1 MFLNNLDKDT
11 KNIDIWII
19 FLLFFCTFVSRKEIY
34 YMPTILSIETSGK
47 NCSVALFT
55 DHHLVELIEER
66 TEQFSHSEHL
76 HVFIERILK
85 ETHTQPKDIK
95 AVAISMGPGSYT
107 GLRIGTA
114 TAKGLCY
121 GWGIPLIAL
130 PTLRILSEQVIYEFT
145 DIEYIIPMIDARRME
160 VFTAVYS
167 RDFSPI
173 LEERSEI
180 LTESTFDTYLNKGN
194 TIFLGDGITKFQ
206 AICKHEN
213 AYFWENKF
221 PSAKQ
226 MGRLALEK
234 YQAQAFEDIAYFE
247 PFYLKEFYFNK

>member
-1 MFLNNLDKDT
+1 M
-11 KNIDIWII
+11 
-19 FLLFFCTFVSRKEIY
+19 LLC
-34 YMPTILSIETSGK
+34 IETSGK
-47 NCSVALFT
+47 NCSVALFEGLQ
-55 DHHLVELIEER
+55 LVSVREVHS
-66 TEQFSHSEHL
+66 EQFSHSENL
-76 HVFIERILK
+76 HVFIEQVLK
-85 ETHTQPKDIK
+85 ESNLQPKAIK
-95 AVAISMGPGSYT
+95 AIAISAGPGSYT
-107 GLRIGTA
+107 GLRIGVA

-121 GWGIPLIAL
+121 GWDIPLIAL
-130 PTLRILSEQVIYEFT
+130 PTLRILAEQVTYEFT

-167 RDFSPI
+167 HDFSPI
-173 LEERSEI
+173 LGERAEI
-180 LTESTFDTYLNKGN
+180 LTESTFDTYLNKGK

-206 AICKHEN
+206 AICKHKN

-247 PFYLKEFYFNK
+247 PFYLKEVYLVKSNK

>member
-1 MFLNNLDKDT
+1 M
-11 KNIDIWII
+11 
-19 FLLFFCTFVSRKEIY
+19 LLC
-34 YMPTILSIETSGK
+34 IETSGK
-47 NCSVALFT
+47 NCSVALFEGIQ
-55 DHHLVELIEER
+55 LVSIREVH
-66 TEQFSHSEHL
+66 TEQFSHSENL
-76 HVFIERILK
+76 HVFIEQVLK
-85 ETHTQPKDIK
+85 ESNLQPKAIK
-95 AVAISMGPGSYT
+95 AIAISAGPGSYT
-107 GLRIGTA
+107 GLRIGVA

-121 GWGIPLIAL
+121 GWDIPLIAL
-130 PTLRILSEQVIYEFT
+130 PTLRILAEQVTYEFT

-167 RDFSPI
+167 HDFSPI
-173 LEERSEI
+173 LGERAEI
-180 LTESTFDTYLNKGN
+180 LTESTFDTYLNKEK

-206 AICKHEN
+206 AICKHKN

-247 PFYLKEFYFNK
+247 PFYLKEVYLVKSNK

>member
-1 MFLNNLDKDT
+1 M
-11 KNIDIWII
+11 
-19 FLLFFCTFVSRKEIY
+19 LLC
-34 YMPTILSIETSGK
+34 IETSGK
-47 NCSVALFT
+47 NCSVALFEGLQ
-55 DHHLVELIEER
+55 LVSIREVHS
-66 TEQFSHSEHL
+66 EQFSHSENL
-76 HVFIERILK
+76 HVFIEQVLK
-85 ETHTQPKDIK
+85 ESNLQPKAIK
-95 AVAISMGPGSYT
+95 AIAISAGPGSYT
-107 GLRIGTA
+107 GLRIGVA

-121 GWGIPLIAL
+121 GWDIPLIAL
-130 PTLRILSEQVIYEFT
+130 PTLRILAEQVTYEFT

-167 RDFSPI
+167 HDFSPI
-173 LEERSEI
+173 LGERAEI
-180 LTESTFDTYLNKGN
+180 LTESTFDTYLNKGK

-206 AICKHEN
+206 AICKHKN

-247 PFYLKEFYFNK
+247 PFYLKEVYLVKSNK

>member
-1 MFLNNLDKDT
+1 M
-11 KNIDIWII
+11 
-19 FLLFFCTFVSRKEIY
+19 LLC
-34 YMPTILSIETSGK
+34 IETSGK
-47 NCSVALFT
+47 NCSVALFEGLQ
-55 DHHLVELIEER
+55 LVSIREVH
-66 TEQFSHSEHL
+66 TEQFSHSENL
-76 HVFIERILK
+76 HVFIEQVLK
-85 ETHTQPKDIK
+85 ESNLQPKAIK
-95 AVAISMGPGSYT
+95 AIAISAGPGSYT
-107 GLRIGTA
+107 GLRIGVA

-121 GWGIPLIAL
+121 GWDIPLIAL
-130 PTLRILSEQVIYEFT
+130 PTLRILAEQVTYEFT

-167 RDFSPI
+167 HDFSPI
-173 LEERSEI
+173 LGERAEI
-180 LTESTFDTYLNKGN
+180 HTESTFDTYLNKGK

-206 AICKHEN
+206 AICKHKN

-247 PFYLKEFYFNK
+247 PFYLKEVYLVKSNK

>member
-1 MFLNNLDKDT
+1 M
-11 KNIDIWII
+11 
-19 FLLFFCTFVSRKEIY
+19 LLC
-34 YMPTILSIETSGK
+34 IETSGK
-47 NCSVALFT
+47 NCSVALFEGLQ
-55 DHHLVELIEER
+55 LVSIREVH
-66 TEQFSHSEHL
+66 TEQFSHSENL
-76 HVFIERILK
+76 HVFIEQVLK
-85 ETHTQPKDIK
+85 ESNLQPKAIK
-95 AVAISMGPGSYT
+95 AIAISAGPGSYT
-107 GLRIGTA
+107 GLRIGVA

-121 GWGIPLIAL
+121 GWDIPLIAL
-130 PTLRILSEQVIYEFT
+130 PTLRILAEQITYEFT

-167 RDFSPI
+167 HDFSPI
-173 LEERSEI
+173 LGERAEI
-180 LTESTFDTYLNKGN
+180 LTESTFDTYLNKGK

-206 AICKHEN
+206 AICKHKN

-247 PFYLKEFYFNK
+247 PFYLKEVYLVKSEK

>member
-1 MFLNNLDKDT
+1 M
-11 KNIDIWII
+11 
-19 FLLFFCTFVSRKEIY
+19 LLC
-34 YMPTILSIETSGK
+34 IETSGK
-47 NCSVALFT
+47 NCSVALFEGLQ
-55 DHHLVELIEER
+55 LVSIREVH
-66 TEQFSHSEHL
+66 TEQFSHSENL
-76 HVFIERILK
+76 HVFIEQVLK
-85 ETHTQPKDIK
+85 ESNLQPKAIK
-95 AVAISMGPGSYT
+95 AIAISAGPGSYT
-107 GLRIGTA
+107 GLRIGVA

-121 GWGIPLIAL
+121 GWDIPLIAL
-130 PTLRILSEQVIYEFT
+130 PTLRILAEQVSYEFT

-167 RDFSPI
+167 HDFSST
-173 LEERSEI
+173 LGERAEI
-180 LTESTFDTYLNKGN
+180 LTESTFDTYLNKGK

-206 AICKHEN
+206 AICKHKN

-247 PFYLKEFYFNK
+247 PFYLKEVYLVKSNK

>member
-1 MFLNNLDKDT
+1 M
-11 KNIDIWII
+11 
-19 FLLFFCTFVSRKEIY
+19 LLC
-34 YMPTILSIETSGK
+34 IETSGK
-47 NCSVALFT
+47 NCSVALFE
-55 DHHLVELIEER
+55 DLQLVSIREVH
-66 TEQFSHSEHL
+66 TEQFSHSENL
-76 HVFIERILK
+76 HVFIEQVLK
-85 ETHTQPKDIK
+85 ESNLQPKAIK
-95 AVAISMGPGSYT
+95 AIAISAGPGSYT
-107 GLRIGTA
+107 GLRIGVA

-121 GWGIPLIAL
+121 GWDIPLIAL
-130 PTLRILSEQVIYEFT
+130 PTLRILAEQVSYEFT

-167 RDFSPI
+167 HDFSPI
-173 LEERSEI
+173 LGERAEI
-180 LTESTFDTYLNKGN
+180 LTENTFDTYLNKGK

-206 AICKHEN
+206 AICKHKN

-247 PFYLKEFYFNK
+247 PFYLKEVYLVKNEK

>member
-1 MFLNNLDKDT
+1 M
-11 KNIDIWII
+11 
-19 FLLFFCTFVSRKEIY
+19 LLC
-34 YMPTILSIETSGK
+34 IETSGK
-47 NCSVALFT
+47 NCSVALFEGLQ
-55 DHHLVELIEER
+55 LVSIREVH
-66 TEQFSHSEHL
+66 TEQFSHSENL
-76 HVFIERILK
+76 HVFIEQVLK
-85 ETHTQPKDIK
+85 ESNLQPKAIK
-95 AVAISMGPGSYT
+95 AIAISAGPGSYT
-107 GLRIGTA
+107 GLRIGVA

-121 GWGIPLIAL
+121 GWDIPLIAL
-130 PTLRILSEQVIYEFT
+130 PTLRILAEQVTYEFT

-167 RDFSPI
+167 HDFSPI
-173 LEERSEI
+173 LGERAEI
-180 LTESTFDTYLNKGN
+180 LTESTFDTYLNKGK

-206 AICKHEN
+206 AICKHKN

-247 PFYLKEFYFNK
+247 PFYLKEVYLT

>member
-1 MFLNNLDKDT
+1 M
-11 KNIDIWII
+11 
-19 FLLFFCTFVSRKEIY
+19 LLC
-34 YMPTILSIETSGK
+34 IETSGK
-47 NCSVALFT
+47 NCSVALFEGLQ
-55 DHHLVELIEER
+55 LVSIREVH
-66 TEQFSHSEHL
+66 TEQFSHSENL
-76 HVFIERILK
+76 HVFIEQVLK
-85 ETHTQPKDIK
+85 ESNLQPKAIK
-95 AVAISMGPGSYT
+95 AIAISAGPGSYT
-107 GLRIGTA
+107 GLRIGVA

-121 GWGIPLIAL
+121 GWDIPLIAL
-130 PTLRILSEQVIYEFT
+130 PTLRILVEQVTYEFT

-173 LEERSEI
+173 LKERSEI
-180 LTESTFDTYLNKGN
+180 LTESTFDTYLNKGK

-206 AICKHEN
+206 AICKHKN

-247 PFYLKEFYFNK
+247 PFYLKEVYLVKSEK

>member
-1 MFLNNLDKDT
+1 M
-11 KNIDIWII
+11 
-19 FLLFFCTFVSRKEIY
+19 LLC
-34 YMPTILSIETSGK
+34 IETSGK
-47 NCSVALFT
+47 NCSVALFKGLQ
-55 DHHLVELIEER
+55 LVSIREVH
-66 TEQFSHSEHL
+66 TEQFSHSENL
-76 HVFIERILK
+76 HVFIEQVLK
-85 ETHTQPKDIK
+85 ESNLQPKAIK
-95 AVAISMGPGSYT
+95 AIAISAGPGSYT
-107 GLRIGTA
+107 GLRIGVA

-121 GWGIPLIAL
+121 GWDIPLIAL
-130 PTLRILSEQVIYEFT
+130 PTLRILAEQVTYEFT

-167 RDFSPI
+167 HDFSPI
-173 LEERSEI
+173 LGERAEI
-180 LTESTFDTYLNKGN
+180 LTESTFDTYLNKGK

-206 AICKHEN
+206 AICKHKN

-247 PFYLKEFYFNK
+247 PFYLKEVYLVKSEK

>member
-1 MFLNNLDKDT
+1 M
-11 KNIDIWII
+11 
-19 FLLFFCTFVSRKEIY
+19 LLC
-34 YMPTILSIETSGK
+34 IETSGK
-47 NCSVALFT
+47 NCSVALFEGLQ
-55 DHHLVELIEER
+55 LVSIREVH
-66 TEQFSHSEHL
+66 TEQFSHSENL
-76 HVFIERILK
+76 HVFIEQVLK
-85 ETHTQPKDIK
+85 ESNLQPKAIK
-95 AVAISMGPGSYT
+95 AIAISAGPGSYT
-107 GLRIGTA
+107 GLRIGVA

-121 GWGIPLIAL
+121 GWDIPLIAL
-130 PTLRILSEQVIYEFT
+130 PTLRILAEQVTYEFT

-167 RDFSPI
+167 HDFSPI
-173 LEERSEI
+173 LGERAEI
-180 LTESTFDTYLNKGN
+180 LTESTFDTYLNKGK

-206 AICKHEN
+206 AICKHKN

-247 PFYLKEFYFNK
+247 PFYLKEVYLVKSEK

>member
-1 MFLNNLDKDT
+1 M
-11 KNIDIWII
+11 
-19 FLLFFCTFVSRKEIY
+19 LLC
-34 YMPTILSIETSGK
+34 IETSGK
-47 NCSVALFT
+47 NCSVALFE
-55 DHHLVELIEER
+55 DLQLVSIREVH
-66 TEQFSHSEHL
+66 TEQFSHSENL
-76 HVFIERILK
+76 HVFIEQVLK
-85 ETHTQPKDIK
+85 ESNLHPKAIK
-95 AVAISMGPGSYT
+95 AIAISAGPGSYT
-107 GLRIGTA
+107 GLRIGVA

-121 GWGIPLIAL
+121 GWDIPLIAL
-130 PTLRILSEQVIYEFT
+130 PTLRILAEQVTYEFT

-167 RDFSPI
+167 HDFSPI
-173 LEERSEI
+173 LGERAEI
-180 LTESTFDTYLNKGN
+180 LTESTFDTYLNKGK

-221 PSAKQ
+221 PSARQ

>member
-1 MFLNNLDKDT
+1 M
-11 KNIDIWII
+11 
-19 FLLFFCTFVSRKEIY
+19 LLC
-34 YMPTILSIETSGK
+34 IETSGK
-47 NCSVALFT
+47 NCSVALFEGLQ
-55 DHHLVELIEER
+55 LVSIREVH
-66 TEQFSHSEHL
+66 TEQFSHSENL
-76 HVFIERILK
+76 HVFIEQVLK
-85 ETHTQPKDIK
+85 ESNLQPKAIE
-95 AVAISMGPGSYT
+95 AIAISAGPGSYT
-107 GLRIGTA
+107 GLRIGVS

-121 GWGIPLIAL
+121 GWDIPLIAL
-130 PTLRILSEQVIYEFT
+130 PTLRILAEQVSYEFT

-167 RDFSPI
+167 HDFSPI
-173 LEERSEI
+173 LGERAEI
-180 LTESTFDTYLNKGN
+180 LIESTFDTYLNKGK

-206 AICKHEN
+206 AICKHKN

-247 PFYLKEFYFNK
+247 PFYLKEVYLVKSEK

>member
-1 MFLNNLDKDT
+1 M
-11 KNIDIWII
+11 
-19 FLLFFCTFVSRKEIY
+19 LLC
-34 YMPTILSIETSGK
+34 IETSGK
-47 NCSVALFT
+47 NCSVALFE
-55 DHHLVELIEER
+55 DLQLVSIREVH
-66 TEQFSHSEHL
+66 TEQFSHSENL
-76 HVFIERILK
+76 HVFIEQVLK
-85 ETHTQPKDIK
+85 ESNLQPKAIK
-95 AVAISMGPGSYT
+95 AIAISAGPGSYT
-107 GLRIGTA
+107 GLRIGVA

-121 GWGIPLIAL
+121 GWDIPLIAL
-130 PTLRILSEQVIYEFT
+130 PTLRILAEQVTYEFT

-167 RDFSPI
+167 HDFSPI
-173 LEERSEI
+173 LGERAEI
-180 LTESTFDTYLNKGN
+180 LTESTFDTYLNKGK

-206 AICKHEN
+206 AICKHKN

-247 PFYLKEFYFNK
+247 PFYLKEVYLVKSNK

>member
-1 MFLNNLDKDT
+1 M
-11 KNIDIWII
+11 
-19 FLLFFCTFVSRKEIY
+19 LLC
-34 YMPTILSIETSGK
+34 IETSGK
-47 NCSVALFT
+47 NCSVALFEGLQ
-55 DHHLVELIEER
+55 LVSIREVH
-66 TEQFSHSEHL
+66 TEQFSHSENL
-76 HVFIERILK
+76 HVFIEQVLK
-85 ETHTQPKDIK
+85 ESNLQPKAIK
-95 AVAISMGPGSYT
+95 AIAISAGPGSYT
-107 GLRIGTA
+107 GLRIGVA

-121 GWGIPLIAL
+121 GWDIPLIAL
-130 PTLRILSEQVIYEFT
+130 PTLRILAEQVIYEFT

-167 RDFSPI
+167 HDFSPI
-173 LEERSEI
+173 LGERAEI
-180 LTESTFDTYLNKGN
+180 LTESTFDTYLNKGK

-206 AICKHEN
+206 AICKHKN

-247 PFYLKEFYFNK
+247 PFYLKEVYLVKSEK

>member
-1 MFLNNLDKDT
+1 M
-11 KNIDIWII
+11 
-19 FLLFFCTFVSRKEIY
+19 LLC
-34 YMPTILSIETSGK
+34 IETSGK
-47 NCSVALFT
+47 NCSVALFEGLQ
-55 DHHLVELIEER
+55 LVSIREVH
-66 TEQFSHSEHL
+66 TEQFSHSENL
-76 HVFIERILK
+76 HVFIEQVLK
-85 ETHTQPKDIK
+85 ESNLQPKAIK
-95 AVAISMGPGSYT
+95 AIAISAGPGSYT
-107 GLRIGTA
+107 GLRIGVA

-121 GWGIPLIAL
+121 GWDIPLIAL
-130 PTLRILSEQVIYEFT
+130 PTLRILAEQVTYEFT

-167 RDFSPI
+167 HDFSPI
-173 LEERSEI
+173 LGERAEI
-180 LTESTFDTYLNKGN
+180 LTESTFDTYLNKGK

-247 PFYLKEFYFNK
+247 PFYLKEVYLVKSNK

>member
-1 MFLNNLDKDT
+1 M
-11 KNIDIWII
+11 
-19 FLLFFCTFVSRKEIY
+19 LLC
-34 YMPTILSIETSGK
+34 IETSGK
-47 NCSVALFT
+47 NCSVALFEGLQ
-55 DHHLVELIEER
+55 LVSIREVH
-66 TEQFSHSEHL
+66 TEQFSHSENL
-76 HVFIERILK
+76 HVFIEQVLK
-85 ETHTQPKDIK
+85 ESNLQPKAIK
-95 AVAISMGPGSYT
+95 AIAISAGPGSYT
-107 GLRIGTA
+107 GLRIGVA

-121 GWGIPLIAL
+121 GWDIPLIAL
-130 PTLRILSEQVIYEFT
+130 PTLRILAEQVTYEFS

-160 VFTAVYS
+160 VFTVVYS
-167 RDFSPI
+167 RDFTPI

-180 LTESTFDTYLNKGN
+180 LTESTFDTYLNKGK

-226 MGRLALEK
+226 MGCLALEK
-234 YQAQAFEDIAYFE
+234 YEAQAFEDIAYFE

>member
-1 MFLNNLDKDT
+1 M
-11 KNIDIWII
+11 
-19 FLLFFCTFVSRKEIY
+19 LLC
-34 YMPTILSIETSGK
+34 IETSGK
-47 NCSVALFT
+47 NCSVALFEGLQ
-55 DHHLVELIEER
+55 LVSIREVH
-66 TEQFSHSEHL
+66 TEQFSHSENL
-76 HVFIERILK
+76 HVFIEQVLK
-85 ETHTQPKDIK
+85 ESNLQPKATK
-95 AVAISMGPGSYT
+95 AIAISAGPGSYT
-107 GLRIGTA
+107 GLRIGVA

-121 GWGIPLIAL
+121 GWDIPLIAL
-130 PTLRILSEQVIYEFT
+130 PTLRILAEQVTYEFT

-167 RDFSPI
+167 HDFSPI
-173 LEERSEI
+173 LGERAEI
-180 LTESTFDTYLNKGN
+180 LTESTFDTYLNKGK

-206 AICKHEN
+206 AICKHKN

-247 PFYLKEFYFNK
+247 PFYLKEVYLVKSNK

>member
-1 MFLNNLDKDT
+1 M
-11 KNIDIWII
+11 
-19 FLLFFCTFVSRKEIY
+19 LLC
-34 YMPTILSIETSGK
+34 IETSGK
-47 NCSVALFT
+47 NCSVALFEGLQ
-55 DHHLVELIEER
+55 LVSIREVH
-66 TEQFSHSEHL
+66 TEQFSHSENL
-76 HVFIERILK
+76 HVFIEQVLK
-85 ETHTQPKDIK
+85 ESNLQPKAIK
-95 AVAISMGPGSYT
+95 AIAISAGPGSYT
-107 GLRIGTA
+107 GLRIGVA

-121 GWGIPLIAL
+121 GWDIPLIAL
-130 PTLRILSEQVIYEFT
+130 PTLRILAEQVSYEFT

-167 RDFSPI
+167 HDFSPI
-173 LEERSEI
+173 LEERAEI
-180 LTESTFDTYLNKGN
+180 LTENTFDTYLNKGK

-206 AICKHEN
+206 AICKHKN

-247 PFYLKEFYFNK
+247 PFYLKEVYLVKNEK

>member
-1 MFLNNLDKDT
+1 M
-11 KNIDIWII
+11 
-19 FLLFFCTFVSRKEIY
+19 LLC
-34 YMPTILSIETSGK
+34 IETSGK
-47 NCSVALFT
+47 NCSVALFEGLQ
-55 DHHLVELIEER
+55 LVSIREVH
-66 TEQFSHSEHL
+66 TEQFSHSENL
-76 HVFIERILK
+76 HVFIEQVLK
-85 ETHTQPKDIK
+85 ESNLQPKAIK
-95 AVAISMGPGSYT
+95 AIAISAGPGSYT
-107 GLRIGTA
+107 GLRIGVA

-121 GWGIPLIAL
+121 GWDIPLIAL
-130 PTLRILSEQVIYEFT
+130 PTLRILAEQVSSQFT

-167 RDFSPI
+167 HDFSPI
-173 LEERSEI
+173 LEERAEI
-180 LTESTFDTYLNKGN
+180 LTESTFDTYLNKGK

-206 AICKHEN
+206 AICKHKN

-247 PFYLKEFYFNK
+247 PFYLKEVYLVKSNK